1 MNTILK
7 NKSIVAI
14 SIFVIIFIVISFGV
28 IYANNFASKGELNDD
43 GQINYA
49 DVELLESHLIHL
61 KELPQDKLEN
71 ADMNSDGK
79 ITVTDLTL
87 LIQKI
92 EKTLDYEVTL
102 TDIEQDNYYP
112 NKNEEITIKFGG
124 EVSYGANI
132 TKVVINGQEQE
143 VQKNEQIENEYSFK
157 TNTGNV
163 GGTKQYHFTE
173 VILDNGKRV
182 KVDYTIEINVLR
194 EIPTIENYVAEPD
207 INEMKMN
214 LSFDIV
220 DKDNS
225 MLEATLE
232 IINDQQTVIQTETL
246 KTGKN
251 NIDVQLENGKEYKAR
266 FALTYCLYGLE
277 DEEHTRTI
285 LILRDLQIVVDYNFE
300 ISDIVTKKQG
310 NETTTFEKNQPIELS
325 FESSNITRFEPFT
338 VKVNGKEYNVTKQ
351 GNQYSAVI
359 DGITETGEKEVV
371 IQEVTLENGKKFT
384 LENDN
389 KVTVNVIKAKPGVTE
404 LETQENIEENNIK
417 VSFNLVDEDK
427 ALKDASIILL
437 DGIGNEI
444 ARQQLTQ
451 EEIQNVGEIEK
462 TLETQTTNKYIL
474 KIIATYNQTGI
485 ETEDIVDSV
494 LLEKEIKAKARANIV
509 EVTCNKQYPEK
520 EENITLTYE
529 IETNKTEEI
538 SKIRVNNT
546 DCIVTKLE
554 NGKYQVTLAA
564 SETSGIQAL
573 VATKIIYSDG
583 EIADVNKT
591 LQVDVLKD
599 KPTSEKFSQI
609 DDIDNNSVTLTANI
623 VDPDGAFI
631 SGKAILKKNSDN
643 TEVASVDFSVE
654 DATFTINNIEL
665 DTEYT
670 MYAYMTYDRDTNRI
684 DGNPQQENYADN
696 YVVDEQ
702 FRERPIQLIAD
713 YQLEVNN
720 VKTYNGEN
728 ESKYFEKEQKVT
740 VTFNCTNK
748 TTALYPVKAIINGE
762 EYELEKEGNNYKA
775 NITVDSSSGIKEI
788 VIQKV
793 ILNNTKQ
800 LEVTQNNQTQIEI
813 LKEKPT
819 VIDFGYTEADDN
831 TITVT
836 FKVND
841 EEETITSGNIII
853 TDKEQKTVATKE
865 IAKGENTIVFTK
877 NGSEVYTAKVI
888 ANYDLDTN
896 NLETGK
902 NEHTNQEIY
911 SEDIYVSLERR
922 FEMKDITNT
931 KVYQTSGE
939 EVVEKLSIREAD
951 LANLANYV
959 VKVEMKDMPS
969 FYTTISE
976 YKIED
981 EKLKLV
987 LNNDNIIQYEG
998 DKKRDKLVVTY
1009 GNMHDGIAEKDDL
1022 SVLINKIKE
1031 NPEGTFNLT
1040 KDYDASGLG
1049 DTTSLIDLEGAFKGT
1064 INGNGHKIYNL
1075 NKPLFN
1081 TLENA
1086 TIQNLVLEDVNL
1098 AGTNIRGTIA
1108 NDATNTSIKN
1118 IHVKNL
1124 KMQTKANVSGGIV
1137 GLLTGGIIEECSVT
1151 NASITTSHTRIGGI
1165 AGNTAG
1171 GTIKNCYTEGEIISK
1186 QGKDGN
1192 GVSGILGNAEKS
1204 PQAIIEN
1211 CITKINF
1218 TSNVGERLNGA
1229 IVGCPVGY
1237 TVVLRNNVSLATGTG
1252 FYKIHGAAIHSTST
1266 NNYELEESTLVSN
1279 GATVEKVKKDNVTG
1293 EFFKNNAKF
1302 DENIWDLTDVSY
1314 NKIPHLKND
1323 DPNGKPADEVPENAD
1338 IYIPDYARLKTL
1350 ENYDKNREIAY
1361 SNIYKLM
1368 PFYDSKYLILDGN
1381 KIALED
1387 VLNTKI
1393 IKHILPYDNNKN
1405 LITLVTD
1412 KNYQNI
1418 ASIKVI
1424 FVDDSTKDYT
1434 LTFDEYK
1441 ENIATYDINE
1451 LGIKYNFGEF
1461 VLKSDLSIANTLVQY
1476 VGTLDYT
1483 ADLDPLT
1490 EEEDSRLYRDH
1501 YNEKVKNNVS
1511 DFVLNLLQY
1520 RQDGT
1525 VTIENNILNKKIQKE
1540 LIETGKIKEILY
1552 AYNYYKRWYNIEM
1565 GGANVA
1571 DLMLYNGKL
1580 FSDNMN
1586 IENLSNDVMT
1596 TGTTSGFTN
1605 RHTAYTA
1612 IFYAN
1617 NIAKYTGKT
1626 DIGQFLDYIISTIA
1640 GYEDVN
1646 DWFTEN
1652 YKGIIKEL
1660 PARNHP
1666 DVEYRAWRQ
1675 LKRRN
1680 GYLLPYIT
1688 LPDNSAYIVS
1698 SPTQFLIGAQ
1708 RNYIVDPTNPEQRQ
1722 NLVNIIEN
1730 YSKLIGNFYTTTAG
1744 FIEAERLNT
1753 YTDIQVDRR
1762 TTLNSEG
1769 KGEYNSPG
1777 TTEEPFHKNFC
1788 EAVGYWA
1795 AANGSGAY
1803 ATGSNVYW
1811 VVNSALYDF
1820 GTWSHESGHNQ
1831 DSKIFLKGN
1840 GRRGGGEDYADGNT
1854 SQGGGDGAQNFNLGY
1869 ERGLDFLT
1877 TTNLTPERIDS
1888 TEKIEE
1894 FYKYTYEVWDLL
1906 DYIYAKAFLTLTPEE
1921 QSKVAVQVD
1930 YPDEGAEGVAQSDYY
1945 RTTRRS
1951 VKTKEDFE
1959 KMNLKTVE
1967 DLWDNKVGI
1976 YPNVTSEFISYGPA
1990 GGKYGYGSIY
2000 PTRWYQPHN
2009 PYGRPD
2015 SATLK
2020 SLAWE
2025 MLGIGGYEGGYMTY
2039 YSRLSSTDLEGIQ
2052 KVTKDPTMTWKKYKM
2067 GRYELMESK
2076 LNTLKYIDT
2085 DEIYRQY
2092 VEALKLDAKN
2102 ADRKVTASM
2111 NVKRT
2116 NFHYLKRVTNDFRDN
2131 PLATEVQITHI
2142 QTAEQFKELITA
2154 KPYGYYVLDND
2165 IDVSGLTGTNA
2176 IIDGAF
2182 TGKFDGQG
2190 HKIIGN
2196 NLPLFE
2202 KLYYSYLDNLT
2213 VEGTRINTDKT
2224 QVGAI
2229 AKSVLLTD
2237 ISNVIVNDAEVISNQ
2252 DQIGGAFGYVQQ
2264 IMLDNCHV
2272 KNTKV
2277 QGRGNI
2283 GGLIGYAKN
2292 ATIKETSVNATVV
2305 GSGNS
2310 VAGFVGLL
2318 QDSDVFNSYTI
2329 GEVTGNQNVAG
2340 FVGVSNSSRIDSSFS
2355 SAKVIATSN
2364 SGGFIGQGLNSTIL
2378 TNNISLGNSINA
2390 YKFDGRTVND
2400 IIANYQN
2407 NYEFEEAIGM
2417 STLNRAGIDF
2427 NGKIAIASLNDIVNT
2442 EFYTNTLNWNS
2453 EIWDFSNIADEG
2465 LPKLKNS
2472 DTNNVTNFM
2481 GKIDISSV
2489 EEFENI
2495 SQKLDGIYV
2504 LKQDLDFSGYTGSGV
2519 VIASNFTG
2527 KIEGNGHT
2535 ISNLTNNALF
2545 ENFRGT
2551 VQNLNINNFNNQ
2563 STRDSIAAFAKNSSN
2578 ATFKNMKFEN
2588 ITLKGGSNV
2597 GTVVAIDNRD
2607 SVFDRIT
2614 VKNTN
2619 ITATGMFV
2627 GGLVGAQYGGRVTNI
2642 YVDGQINL
2650 THIGAGGIIG
2660 AIGSGTTVTISNT
2673 ISNVSINRT
2682 GNTDNRNRTDNA
2694 GLVGFLA
2701 SVTNIGSI
2709 SNSIALGNMSGFRED
2724 MIPHKFIV
2732 TTEEI
2737 ITTKLNKCY
2746 EYSGATGISDV
2757 SGNTSGHLDS
2767 ISRQN
2772 LNVAFYRSLGF
2783 DESIWNFANISANGY
2798 PELK

>member
-1 MNTILK
+1 MKIAIQDKIIK
-7 NKSIVAI
+7 NKIVLAI
-14 SIFVIIFIVISFGV
+14 IIFIAIFILVSFGV
-28 IYANNFASKGELNDD
+28 IYASSFSSKGELNDD
-43 GQINYA
+43 GKIDYA
-49 DVELLESHLIHL
+49 DVELLEEHLIHL
-61 KELPQDKLEN
+61 QELPEGKLSN
-71 ADMNSDGK
+71 ADMNSDGE

-92 EKTLDYEVTL
+92 EKTLEYEVNL
-102 TDIEQDNYYP
+102 TDTELDEYYP
-112 NKNEEITIKFGG
+112 EQNKDITLKFNAT
-124 EVSYGANI
+124 VSYEASI
-132 TKVVINGQEQE
+132 KKAVINNQEID
-143 VQKNEQIENEYSFK
+143 VRKTEQADNEYSFN
-157 TNTGNV
+157 TNTGATS
-163 GGTKQYHFTE
+163 GIKEYHITE
-173 VILDNGKRV
+173 VVLDNDKRV
-182 KVDYTIEINVLR
+182 KTDYTLKVDVLK
-194 EIPTIENYVAEPD
+194 ELPNIENYETEEN
-207 INEMKMN
+207 INEQKITV
-214 LSFDIV
+214 SFDVI
-220 DKDNS
+220 DKD
-225 MLEATLE
+225 EAIIEGKLE
-232 IINDQQTVIQTETL
+232 ILDDQEQIIKEEQIVKGTNEIEIEVQE
-246 KTGKN
+246 GK
-251 NIDVQLENGKEYKAR
+251 QYKAN
-266 FALTYCLYGLE
+266 FILNYDLDTNELE
-277 DEEHTRTI
+277 KEEDHTGRMITQKE
-285 LILRDLQIVVDYNFE
+285 LQMVIDYNLKVAN
-300 ISDIVTKKQG
+300 IATRKDNQI
-310 NETTTFEKNQPIELS
+310 TTIFEKNEPIELV
-325 FESSNITRFEPFT
+325 FESTNETWNEVTTI
-338 VKVNGKEYNVTKQ
+338 KVNGKAYTVTKRD
-351 GNQYSAVI
+351 NLYIATI
-359 DGITETGEKEVV
+359 DGISEVGEKEIIIEEIV
-371 IQEVTLENGKKFT
+371 LGNGKRFT
-384 LENDN
+384 LETDN
-389 KVTVNVIKAKPGVTE
+389 KTIVKIIKRKPTIDE
-404 LETQENIEENNIK
+404 FTSEENIEQNNMK
-417 VSFNLVDEDK
+417 VGFNLNDEDRTIK
-427 ALKDASIILL
+427 AARIILL
-437 DGIGNEI
+437 DAEG
-444 ARQQLTQ
+444 TQ
-451 EEIQNVGEIEK
+451 ISSQELSNEEIQQGGKIEK
-462 TLETQTTNKYIL
+462 NLTTNVTSKY
-474 KIIATYNQTGI
+474 KIKVIATYNVDV
-485 ETEDIVDSV
+485 EDIVDSI
-494 LLEKEIKAKARANIV
+494 LFEQEIKAQPRVDI
-509 EVTCNKQYPEK
+509 KQVNCDKDYVEK
-520 EENITLTYE
+520 EGNVTLTYD

-538 SKIRVNNT
+538 TKIRVSNT
-546 DCIVTKLE
+546 DCQVTKLE
-554 NGKYQVTLAA
+554 NGKYEVVLTVN
-564 SETSGIQAL
+564 SKSGVQEL
-573 VATKIIYSDG
+573 TTTKIFYSDDTS
-583 EIADVNKT
+583 ADVNNTIK
-591 LQVDVLKD
+591 VDVLKD
-599 KPTSEKFSQI
+599 EPSIQNFKQQDKEDTSE
-609 DDIDNNSVTLTANI
+609 VTLEFDVIDEDSSFLSA
-623 VDPDGAFI
+623 
-631 SGKAILKKNSDN
+631 KAVLTKEEDSTVKEEKEVVVGKNSI
-643 TEVASVDFSVE
+643 TFSVE
-654 DATFTINNIEL
+654 NIKL
-665 DTEYT
+665 YT
-670 MYAYMTYDRDTNRI
+670 LEIKVSYDRDTNTLENKPQEDNRI
-684 DGNPQQENYADN
+684 M
-696 YVVDEQ
+696 DETVLSK
-702 FRERPIQLIAD
+702 EIQLLSD
-713 YQLEVNN
+713 YELQISNIN
-720 VKTYNGEN
+720 TYNEST
-728 ESKYFEKEQKVT
+728 ESKYFERNENIIVKFES
-740 VTFNCTNK
+740 TNISK
-748 TTALYPVKAIINGE
+748 FVPEKAVINGK
-762 EYELEKEGNNYKA
+762 EYNLTRTDNTYQA
-775 NITVDSSSGIKEI
+775 TIDAYTQSGIKDI
-788 VIQKV
+788 VIEKV
-793 ILNNTKQ
+793 ILNNTKEIQ
-800 LEVTQNNQTQIEI
+800 VTQDNLIKVEI

-836 FKVND
+836 FKVSD

-853 TDKEQKTVATKE
+853 TDESQTTVATKE

-888 ANYDLDTN
+888 SNYDLDTN

-902 NEHTNQEIY
+902 NEHTNQEIH
-911 SEDIYVSLERR
+911 SENIYVSLERR

-931 KVYQTSGE
+931 KVYQASGE
-939 EVVEKLSIREAD
+939 EVVEKLSIRESD

-981 EKLKLV
+981 EKLKFV
-987 LNNDNIIQYEG
+987 LNNNNIIQYE
-998 DKKRDKLVVTY
+998 DEKKRDKLVITY
-1009 GNMHDGIAEKDDL
+1009 GNMDEGIAEKDDL
-1022 SVLINKIKE
+1022 LVLINKIKE

-1049 DTTSLIDLEGAFKGT
+1049 DTTSLIGLDGAFKGT

-1075 NKPLFN
+1075 DKPLFN
-1081 TLENA
+1081 TLEGA

-1098 AGTNIRGTIA
+1098 AGANIRGTIA
-1108 NDATNTSIKN
+1108 NDATDTNIKN
-1118 IHVKNL
+1118 VHIENL
-1124 KMQTKANVSGGIV
+1124 KMQTRANVSGGIV
-1137 GLLTGGIIEECSVT
+1137 GLLTGGVIEECSVT
-1151 NASITTSHTRIGGI
+1151 NISITTSHGRIGGI
-1165 AGNTAG
+1165 AGNTEG
-1171 GTIKNCYTEGEIISK
+1171 GTIKNSYTEGEIISK

-1192 GVSGILGNAEKS
+1192 GVSGILGNAERA

-1229 IVGCPVGY
+1229 IVGCPLNS
-1237 TVVLRNNVSLATGTG
+1237 TIVLRNNVSLATGTG
-1252 FYKIHGAAIHSTST
+1252 FYKVHGYPVHSTSS

-1279 GATVEKVKKDNVTG
+1279 GNTVEKVKKDNVTG
-1293 EFFKNNAKF
+1293 EFFKDSAGF
-1302 DENIWDLTDVSY
+1302 DESIWNLTDVSY
-1314 NKIPHLKND
+1314 DKLPYLKND
-1323 DPNGKPADEVPENAD
+1323 DPNGKPIDEKPENTD
-1338 IYIPDYARLKTL
+1338 IYIPDYTRLKKL
-1350 ENYDKNREIAY
+1350 DNYDENREIAY

-1368 PFYDSKYLILDGN
+1368 PFYDSKYLIIDGN
-1381 KIALED
+1381 TIALED

-1393 IKHILPYDNNKN
+1393 IKYILPYDNNKN
-1405 LITLVTD
+1405 LITQVTD
-1412 KNYQNI
+1412 QNYQDI
-1418 ASIKVI
+1418 VSIKVI
-1424 FVDDSTKDYT
+1424 FEDDSTKDYT

-1441 ENIATYDINE
+1441 ENIATFNINE

-1476 VGTLDYT
+1476 IGTLDYT

-1501 YNEKVKNNVS
+1501 YNEKVKTNVS

-1540 LIETGKIKEILY
+1540 LIETDKIKEILY
-1552 AYNYYKRWYNIEM
+1552 AYNYYKRWYDIEM

-1612 IFYAN
+1612 VFYIN
-1617 NIAKYTGKT
+1617 SIAKYTGKT

-1675 LKRRN
+1675 LKRRS

-1688 LPDNSAYIVS
+1688 LPDDSAYIVS

-1708 RNYIVDPTNPEQRQ
+1708 RNYIVDPTDPEQSQ
-1722 NLVNIIEN
+1722 NLKNIIEN

-1744 FIEAERLNT
+1744 FIEADRLNA

-1769 KGEYNSPG
+1769 HGEYNSPG

-1930 YPDEGAEGVAQSDYY
+1930 YPNEGAEGVAQADFY
-1945 RTTRRS
+1945 RTTRRR

-1959 KMNLKTVE
+1959 RMNLKTVE

-1976 YPNVTSEFISYGPA
+1976 YPNVTSEFIVYGPA

-2000 PTRWYQPHN
+2000 PTRWYQPNN

-2067 GRYELMESK
+2067 DRYELMESK

-2092 VEALKLDAKN
+2092 VEALKIDAKN

-2116 NFHYLKRVTNDFRDN
+2116 NFHYLKRITNDFRDN

-2165 IDVSGLTGTNA
+2165 IDVSDLTGTNA

-2196 NLPLFE
+2196 TLPLFE

-2229 AKSVLLTD
+2229 AKLVLLTD
-2237 ISNVIVNDAEVISNQ
+2237 MSNIIVNDAEVISNQ
-2252 DQIGGAFGYVQQ
+2252 DQIGGAFGNVQQ
-2264 IMLDNCHV
+2264 IRLENCHV
-2272 KNTKV
+2272 KNTNV
-2277 QGRGNI
+2277 QGKGNV

-2305 GSGNS
+2305 GSGSS

-2318 QDSDVFNSYTI
+2318 QESDVFNSYTL
-2329 GEVTGNQNVAG
+2329 GEITGNQNVAG
-2340 FVGVSNSSRIDSSFS
+2340 FVGASNSSRIDSSFS
-2355 SAKVIATSN
+2355 SAKVIAISN

-2427 NGKIAIASLNDIVNT
+2427 NGKIAIASLNDIVDT
-2442 EFYTNTLNWNS
+2442 EFYTDTLNWNS

-2472 DTNNVTNFM
+2472 DTNNIMNFM

-2504 LKQDLDFSGYTGSGV
+2504 LKQDLDFSGYTGSGIV
-2519 VIASNFTG
+2519 VASVFTG
-2527 KIEGNGHT
+2527 KIDGNGHT
-2535 ISNLTNNALF
+2535 ISNLTNNILF

-2551 VQNLNINNFNNQ
+2551 VQNLNISNVNNQ
-2563 STRDSIAAFAKNSSN
+2563 STGDYVAAFAKNSSN

-2588 ITLKGGSNV
+2588 ITLKGASNV
-2597 GTVVAIDNRD
+2597 GTVVGADNRD
-2607 SVFDRIT
+2607 STFDRIS

-2660 AIGSGTTVTISNT
+2660 AIGSGTTVTISNV
-2673 ISNVSINRT
+2673 ISNVGINRT
-2682 GNTDNRNRTDNA
+2682 NNTDNRNRTDNA
-2694 GLVGFLA
+2694 GLVGYLA
-2701 SVTNIGSI
+2701 SVTNIASI
-2709 SNSIALGNMSGFRED
+2709 NNSIALGNMEGYTES

-2737 ITTKLNKCY
+2737 IKTKLNKCY
-2746 EYSGATGISDV
+2746 EYSGATGRSDV
-2757 SGNTSGHLDS
+2757 SGNTREHLDS

-2772 LNVAFYRSLGF
+2772 LNEAFYRGLGF